1 MSRNVSDYAHPVLR
15 GKMKERNLAIY
26 RMRVVEMRTFKRI
39 GAEFGISR
47 ERARQI
53 SEKVGNAL
61 ARLEWVT
68 SQIEEGKPVT
78 LNLLNMTPRLR
89 RFFEFANGPGSHF
102 GENVLDM
109 RPADFVRRYP
119 PHLLLKM
126 PNFGR
131 KNLAELIE
139 LMEKEEPGVSDIW
152 TAGDR

>member
-1 MSRNVSDYAHPVLR
+1 MSRNVSDYAYPILR

-39 GAEFGISR
+39 GAEFGISL

-53 SEKVGNAL
+53 SEKVGSAL

-89 RFFEFANGPGSHF
+89 RFFENGPGSHF

-119 PHLLLKM
+119 PHLLLKI

-131 KNLAELIE
+131 KSLAELIE